1 MLKETRTM
9 AHPIYAAEF
18 TMHTAVSHAPA
29 HCPPHAHECFELLYI
44 LQGRCRIESENQV
57 YQASPHDLVIF
68 KPYQTHE
75 EFQVSDIYAL
85 VCLRFPTEFLSQHRV
100 PFPEFA
106 ALPTVV
112 ALPQGDTFRTILDQ
126 IVTEYQ
132 GNDEYREAMIGAY
145 LFQFAVFLRRALQ
158 QRPLAPAP
166 HAQASYLQRLLD
178 QHIGGSVSIRD
189 LARQVH
195 MSESHFSHQVKAL
208 LGVAPKQYLRDRM
221 IDRARE
227 LLESTPMTIEEI
239 AVALGYDEPT
249 SFFRAF
255 KRATGATPGE
265 VRKTQM
271 FK

>member
-1 MLKETRTM
+1 M